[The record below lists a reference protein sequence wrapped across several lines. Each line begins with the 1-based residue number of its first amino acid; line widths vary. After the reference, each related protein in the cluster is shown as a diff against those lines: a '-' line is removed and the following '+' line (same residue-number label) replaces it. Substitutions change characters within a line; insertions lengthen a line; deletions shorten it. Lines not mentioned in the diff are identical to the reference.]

1 MYRKYRLWNIITS
14 TCLFIISLL
23 LVNCSSNDHL
33 VLGLSVGLTGK
44 YGDLGV
50 QARDGALL
58 AVETINDNGG
68 IGGRLLQLEV
78 RDDLGT
84 FEDAQRVDQE
94 LVEAGAVAIIGHI
107 TSQQT
112 LAAYPITESAN
123 VVLFSPTAS
132 TPELSGRKDHFFR
145 LVAPNPTEGQV
156 LAQHIYQNRGLA
168 RAAVVYETD
177 NQAFSSSLLDSFSEN
192 YSELGGQLTHTLD
205 YSSSGNPDFA
215 DLVKQLQASNSTDA
229 LLIIAP
235 PVDAALIAQRIRI
248 ADWPVPLFATAWSQ
262 SQELISK
269 GGKAVEGIEIPLTYD
284 PSNQTSIYRDF
295 QTRYQERF
303 GQEPSLYAG
312 ITYDVVFILAKALE
326 KTGGEGANLA
336 EALVGTEIEGV
347 GGIVSLDE
355 YGEVIRDWFLLT
367 VQDGEYV
374 TADKLRVQ
382 VKNLEIFE

>member
-1 MYRKYRLWNIITS
+1 MHRKYWPRILIS
-14 TCLFIISLL
+14 VCLSILSLTL
-23 LVNCSSNDHL
+23 ASCASRGPIL
-33 VLGLSVGLTGK
+33 LGLSVGLTGQ

-58 AVETINDNGG
+58 AVEAINENGG
-68 IGGRLLQLEV
+68 VGGRPIQLEI

-84 FEDAQRVDQE
+84 PEDAQRVDQE
-94 LVEAGAVAIIGHI
+94 LVEAGVVAIIGHI

-132 TPELSGRKDHFFR
+132 TPELSGKKDHFFR

-156 LAQHIYQNRGLA
+156 LAQHIYQDRDLSKIA
-168 RAAVVYETD
+168 IIYEGD
-177 NQAFSSSLLDSFSEN
+177 NQAFSSSLLDSFSKN
-192 YSELGGQLTHTLD
+192 YTELGGQLTHTIG

-215 DLVKQLQASNSTDA
+215 DLVKQMQAFNPTDG

-235 PVDAALIAQRIRI
+235 PIDTALIAQHVRI
-248 ADWPVPLFATAWSQ
+248 ADWSIPLFATAWSQ
-262 SQELISK
+262 SQELISN

-284 PSNQTSIYRDF
+284 PNNQSSEYKDF

-303 GQEPSLYAG
+303 GKEPSLYAG
-312 ITYDVVFILAKALE
+312 ITYDVVFILAKALA
-326 KTGGEGANLA
+326 KTGGEGEGLA

-347 GGIVSLDE
+347 ANRVSLDE

-367 VQDGEYV
+367 IQDGEYV
-374 TADKLRVQ
+374 TESKLRVQ
-382 VKNLEIFE
+382 VKN